1 MISVEFAKQIGR
13 LRTYTI
19 IAVLAGI
26 PIALPLI
33 FKLGAGA
40 GEHGGSFVS
49 LARESGLNMAI
60 LTLDHMA
67 PTVFLGVG
75 AILAGSAVAEEASWG
90 TLGYLLVRPVSR
102 VRLLTSKLA
111 VAGALTLIG
120 IALATTVAV
129 LAGLAAYG
137 WQTVETPANGTVSP
151 GDALVGVVMATP
163 YMAWNLA
170 GIMSIASY
178 VSTRSSSPLYAAA
191 TAFAVAV
198 IAQILNSF
206 SAMGDARVILPTHYW
221 TAWQGLLAS
230 SPTWDEMAKGVLL
243 QAVYVI
249 LFLSLAFWSFRRR
262 DILT

>member
-1 MISVEFAKQIGR
+1 MIQVEFAKQIAR
-13 LRTYTI
+13 LRTYVI
-19 IAVLAGI
+19 VAVMVGI

-75 AILAGSAVAEEASWG
+75 AILAGSVVAEEASWG

-102 VRLLTSKLA
+102 MRLLTSKLA
-111 VAGALTLIG
+111 VVGALTLIG
-120 IALATTVAV
+120 IALATTVAA

-137 WQTVETPANGTVSP
+137 WQAVETPSSGTVSP
-151 GDALVGVVMATP
+151 GDALVALAVATP
-163 YMAWNLA
+163 YMAWNLV
-170 GIMSIASY
+170 GIMSIAFY
-178 VSTRSSSPLYAAA
+178 VSTRSNSPLYAAA
-191 TAFAVAV
+191 TAFAVTV

-206 SAMGDARVILPTHYW
+206 SAMGAVRVVLPTHYW
-221 TAWQGLLAS
+221 TAWQDLVAS
-230 SPTWDEMAKGVLL
+230 SPEWADMAKGVLL